1 MANSNIKPQIIEQLG
16 VSLYAYNYNIQEV
29 DNGYNY
35 EQIILDSYP
44 VYDVVINTIIRN
56 KYPNGEENAIQRKG
70 ILDSKNAEF
79 QEYNSFVE
87 RVKQEV
93 KDSFKY

>member
-29 DNGYNY
+29 ESGYNY

-44 VYDVVINTIIRN
+44 VYDVVINTIIKN
-56 KYPNGEENAIQRKG
+56 KYPNGAENAIQRKG
-70 ILDSKNAEF
+70 ILDSHNAEF
-79 QEYNSFVE
+79 REYNLFVE
-87 RVKQEV
+87 EIKKMVKE
-93 KDSFKY
+93 DL